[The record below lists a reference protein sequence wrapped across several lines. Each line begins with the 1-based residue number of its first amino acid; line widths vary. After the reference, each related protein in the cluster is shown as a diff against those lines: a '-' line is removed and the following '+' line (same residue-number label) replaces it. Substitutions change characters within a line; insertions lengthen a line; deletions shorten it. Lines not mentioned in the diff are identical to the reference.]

1 MQHDAP
7 LLLKTTKK
15 TKPDLV
21 LILSRGGIMSEPAV
35 SGNKA
40 WVKGMK
46 SPNPKGR
53 PKGIVDRRAKITESM
68 LTDASDIVEAVVAK
82 AKQGD
87 VQAAQLIISRVL
99 PTLAAQSE
107 KVEFELDTAAS
118 LAEQT
123 EQVLA
128 ATSKGVLS
136 PDSAQRIIQIIG
148 ALGEIRHLEDIEDR
162 LAALEGNANA

>member
-1 MQHDAP
+1 MSKGKEQGSSEVFFWLGPAFLMASFLP
-7 LLLKTTKK
+7 VLLSFL
-15 TKPDLV
+15 
-21 LILSRGGIMSEPAV
+21 LSF
-35 SGNKA
+35 
-40 WVKGMK
+40 
-46 SPNPKGR
+46 
-53 PKGIVDRRAKITESM
+53 
-68 LTDASDIVEAVVAK
+68 K
-82 AKQGD
+82 AKKGD

-162 LAALEGNANA
+162 LAALEGNANV

>member
-1 MQHDAP
+1 
-7 LLLKTTKK
+7 
-15 TKPDLV
+15 
-21 LILSRGGIMSEPAV
+21 MSEPAV

-128 ATSKGVLS
+128 ATSKGILS

-162 LAALEGNANA
+162 LAALEGNANV

>member
-1 MQHDAP
+1 M
-7 LLLKTTKK
+7 
-15 TKPDLV
+15 
-21 LILSRGGIMSEPAV
+21 G
-35 SGNKA
+35 
-40 WVKGMK
+40 WVCYHY
-46 SPNPKGR
+46 GR
-53 PKGIVDRRAKITESM
+53 CN
-68 LTDASDIVEAVVAK
+68 
-82 AKQGD
+82 
-87 VQAAQLIISRVL
+87 VQSAQLIISRVL

-128 ATSKGVLS
+128 ATSKGGLS
-136 PDSAQRIIQIIG
+136 PDSVQRIIQIIG